1 MGRKQEV
8 LYPISYWGV
17 QEKLTR
23 DEVCLIDTF
32 AKIYLVALAEEKGIE
47 TTEEFVDVIADN
59 VRDVWDIA
67 IAFKYL
73 RYPNEVMDRD
83 RFTEHTT
90 SVLIKRFGEKETGIA
105 INLMYKSF

>member
-8 LYPISYWGV
+8 LYPITYWGV

-23 DEVCLIDTF
+23 DEICLIDTF

-73 RYPNEVMDRD
+73 KCPNEVIDRD
-83 RFTEHTT
+83 KFTEHTT
-90 SVLIKRFGEKETGIA
+90 SVLIKRFGEKKTGEA
-105 INLMYKSF
+105 INLMWKSF

>member
-8 LYPISYWGV
+8 LYPITYWGV
-17 QEKLTR
+17 REKLTR
-23 DEVCLIDTF
+23 DEICLIDTF

-73 RYPNEVMDRD
+73 RYPNEVMDRES
-83 RFTEHTT
+83 FTEHTT

-105 INLMYKSF
+105 INLMCKSF